1 MKKIFIILL
10 IGIIPFLSFAQ
21 KKSKKDKSIFPVKNS
36 SVSYEFIVIKGFTST
51 DSDVVESTNASRSK
65 ITFDLVGSKTAENI
79 AEMNF
84 KTLAHAVNSAAKEG
98 WEFINS
104 DVVLLNEKLYHFYYM
119 KKKINL

>member
-1 MKKIFIILL
+1 
-10 IGIIPFLSFAQ
+10 
-21 KKSKKDKSIFPVKNS
+21 
-36 SVSYEFIVIKGFTST
+36 
-51 DSDVVESTNASRSK
+51 
-65 ITFDLVGSKTAENI
+65 
-79 AEMNF
+79 MNF